1 VQARNIL
8 PPQLILA
15 IGLVVFD
22 EGLSQ
27 SYSDVQIKL
36 LAYLQHVDQD
46 KYSVYVSTA
55 KVCQSMQ
62 KTCKF
67 LMLCQ
72 QEVSSG

>member
-1 VQARNIL
+1 MGMI
-8 PPQLILA
+8 
-15 IGLVVFD
+15 VFD

-27 SYSDVQIKL
+27 SYPDVQIKL
-36 LAYLQHVDQD
+36 LAYLEQVDRER
-46 KYSVYVSTA
+46 YGVYVSAA

-72 QEVSSG
+72 QEVRH

>member
-1 VQARNIL
+1 M
-8 PPQLILA
+8 
-15 IGLVVFD
+15 FD

-36 LAYLQHVDQD
+36 LAYLEQVDRE
-46 KYSVYVSTA
+46 KYNVYVSTSR
-55 KVCQSMQ
+55 VCQSMQ

-72 QEVSSG
+72 QEVSGTATTISIMSFLLLKNVC